1 MKFLSNLLFDFS
13 VNLDLNRVIFDSMD
27 LSLSSLLKSITF
39 PNFSPQLIV
48 RFDQILKDISKF
60 PYFSVDLTLI
70 HHYAIQFVI
79 IL

>member
-13 VNLDLNRVIFDSMD
+13 VYLDLNRVIFDSMD
-27 LSLSSLLKSITF
+27 SSLSSLFKSITF
-39 PNFSPQLIV
+39 PNFLPQLII

-60 PYFSVDLTLI
+60 PYFSMDLTFI
-70 HHYAIQFVI
+70 HHYAMQFVI